1 MCVSPGGCARDRL
14 LACGLI
20 GSTMARGVSGTRRQS
35 AQSGFI
41 NRHACMH
48 IFSNTD
54 VNKDLNPLKLFALE
68 IENTGAWRVRNPAA
82 DRPPVP
88 WVSLG
93 SVPIPKV
100 LLDRGTPNFTPGTW
114 R

>member
-1 MCVSPGGCARDRL
+1 MCVSPGGCAQDRL

-68 IENTGAWRVRNPAA
+68 IENTGAQEQLAHIRMA
-82 DRPPVP
+82 
-88 WVSLG
+88 
-93 SVPIPKV
+93 I
-100 LLDRGTPNFTPGTW
+100 
-114 R
+114 

>member
-1 MCVSPGGCARDRL
+1 MCVSPGGCAQDRL

-68 IENTGAWRVRNPAA
+68 IENTGISHTVYKQLAYKHTYTTSRV
-82 DRPPVP
+82 
-88 WVSLG
+88 
-93 SVPIPKV
+93 
-100 LLDRGTPNFTPGTW
+100 
-114 R
+114 